1 MGTENKNNTIL
12 RVVTSPGTFGLIKG
26 QLRFLK
32 EHGYEVIGVSGEP
45 IERSTKASKDEGIRT
60 IVVPDLVRP
69 ISISHDIKAIFELIR
84 VIRKERPDIVHA
96 NTPKGS
102 LLGMMAAWWCR
113 VPHRIYTVT
122 GLRFETA
129 TGTFRG
135 LLKTMERITCTCAT
149 KVIPEGEGVKKTLI
163 REQITKKP
171 LQKIHNGNING
182 IDLDY
187 FNRTPE
193 IQATA
198 QELRAQIGGDFVF
211 VFAGRIVRD
220 KGMIELVDAF
230 ERLNQEHP
238 SCRLLLVG
246 STEPEL
252 DPLPDATSA
261 KLDSNPN
268 IYQAGWQTDVRP
280 WLAASDAFAF
290 GSYREG
296 FPNVVLQAGAMGLPS
311 VVTDIN
317 GCNEIIIE
325 GKNGYIVPKQDS
337 EALYQGMKK
346 LYEDRVKT
354 KEKSEVTREMIATRY
369 KQEDVWQATLE
380 MYQSL
385 KKESTGASANK

>member
-1 MGTENKNNTIL
+1 MGTENKNNKLL
-12 RVVTSPGTFGLIKG
+12 RVVTSAGSYTLIKG
-26 QLRFLK
+26 QLRFLR
-32 EHGYEVIGVSGEP
+32 EHGYEVIGISGPP
-45 IERSTKASKDEGIRT
+45 IDRSKKAAEREGIRT

-69 ISISHDIKAIFELIR
+69 ISIGNDLKALLELIR

-102 LLGMMAAWWCR
+102 LLGMMVARWCR
-113 VPHRIYTVT
+113 VPHRIYLVT

-129 TGTFRG
+129 TGTFRW
-135 LLKTMERITCTCAT
+135 LLKTMERITCACAT

-163 REQITKKP
+163 REKITKKP

-182 IDLDY
+182 IDLQY
-187 FNRTPE
+187 FCRTPE

-198 QELRAQIGGDFVF
+198 QELRAQIGGDFIFVF
-211 VFAGRIVRD
+211 VGRIVKD

-230 ERLNQEHP
+230 ERLNKEHP
-238 SCRLLLVG
+238 SSRLLLVG

-252 DPLPDATSA
+252 DPLPEPTSK
-261 KLDSNPN
+261 KLESNPN

-280 WLAASDAFAF
+280 WLVASDAFAF

-346 LYEDRVKT
+346 LYEDRT
-354 KEKSEVTREMIATRY
+354 KSKEMSEVAREMIAIRY

-385 KKESTGASANK
+385 IKEEEASANK

>member
-1 MGTENKNNTIL
+1 MKHKKLL
-12 RVVTSPGTFGLIKG
+12 RCITSSVSYDLTKG
-26 QLRFLK
+26 QLRYLR
-32 EHGYEVIGVSGEP
+32 EHGYEVIGISGPP
-45 IERSTKASKDEGIRT
+45 IDRSEKAAESEGIRT

-69 ISISHDIKAIFELIR
+69 ISIGNDLKALFELIR

-113 VPHRIYTVT
+113 VPHRIYLVT

-129 TGTFRG
+129 TGTFRW
-135 LLKTMERITCTCAT
+135 LLKTMERITCACAT

-163 REQITKKP
+163 REKITKKP

-182 IDLDY
+182 IDLEY
-187 FNRTPE
+187 FSQTPE

-198 QELRAQIGGDFVF
+198 QELRAQIGGDFIFVF
-211 VFAGRIVRD
+211 VGRIVRD

-238 SCRLLLVG
+238 SSRLLLVG

-252 DPLPDATSA
+252 DPLPDTTSQ

-280 WLAASDAFAF
+280 WLVASDAFAF

-337 EALYQGMKK
+337 EALYKGMKK

-354 KEKSEVTREMIATRY
+354 KEMSEVSREMIATRY

-385 KKESTGASANK
+385 IIKNGSVNK

>member
-1 MGTENKNNTIL
+1 MSKLI
-12 RVVTSPGTFGLIKG
+12 RIVTSSVSYDLAKG
-26 QLRFLK
+26 QLRYLK
-32 EHGYEVIGVSGEP
+32 EHGYEVIGVSGPPVEW
-45 IERSTKASKDEGIRT
+45 SKKAAEDEGIRT

-69 ISISHDIKAIFELIR
+69 ISISHDIKALFEFIR

-129 TGTFRG
+129 TGIFRW
-135 LLKTMERITCTCAT
+135 LLKTMERITCACAT

-182 IDLDY
+182 IDLQY

-193 IQATA
+193 IQVKA
-198 QELRAQIGGDFVF
+198 QELRAQIGGDFIFVF
-211 VFAGRIVRD
+211 VGRIVRD

-238 SCRLLLVG
+238 TTRLLLVG

-252 DPLPDATSA
+252 DPLPDSTSA
-261 KLDSNPN
+261 KLESNHN
-268 IYQAGWQTDVRP
+268 IYRAGWQTDVRP
-280 WLAASDAFAF
+280 WLVASDAFAF

-325 GKNGYIVPKQDS
+325 GENGYIVPKQDS
-337 EALYQGMKK
+337 DALYQGMKK
-346 LYEDRVKT
+346 LYEDRTKT
-354 KEKSEVTREMIATRY
+354 KELSEVAREIIATRY

-385 KKESTGASANK
+385 LKEDASANK

>member
-1 MGTENKNNTIL
+1 MERCKIL
-12 RVVTSPGTFGLIKG
+12 RVVTSSGSFGLIKG
-26 QLRFLK
+26 QLRFL
-32 EHGYEVIGVSGEP
+32 EGSGYEVIGVSGPPVDLSE
-45 IERSTKASKDEGIRT
+45 KASEREGIRT
-60 IVVPDLVRP
+60 LVIPDLVRP
-69 ISISHDIKAIFELIR
+69 ISISNDLKALFELIR

-102 LLGMMAAWWCR
+102 LLGMIAAWRCR

-129 TGTFRG
+129 TGLFRW
-135 LLKTMERITCTCAT
+135 LLKTMERITCACAT

-182 IDLDY
+182 IDLEY
-187 FNRTPE
+187 FSRTPE

-198 QELRAQIGGDFVF
+198 QELRGQIGGDFIFVF
-211 VFAGRIVRD
+211 VGRIVRD

-238 SCRLLLVG
+238 SSRLLLVG

-252 DPLPDATSA
+252 DPLPDATS
-261 KLDSNPN
+261 KKIESNHN

-296 FPNVVLQAGAMGLPS
+296 FPNVVLQAGAMDLPS

-346 LYEDRVKT
+346 LYEDRAKT
-354 KEKSEVTREMIATRY
+354 KEISEVAREMIATRY
-369 KQEDVWQATLE
+369 KQEDIWQATLE

-385 KKESTGASANK
+385 IIKNGSVSK

>member
-32 EHGYEVIGVSGEP
+32 EHGYEVIGVSGGP
-45 IERSTKASKDEGIRT
+45 IERSKKASKDEGIRT

-84 VIRKERPDIVHA
+84 VIRKEQPDIVHT

-113 VPHRIYTVT
+113 VPHRIYLVT

-129 TGTFRG
+129 TGTFRW
-135 LLKTMERITCTCAT
+135 LLKTMERITCACAT

-182 IDLDY
+182 IDLEY
-187 FNRTPE
+187 FSRTPE

-198 QELRAQIGGDFVF
+198 QELRDQIGGDFIFVF
-211 VFAGRIVRD
+211 VGRIVRD
-220 KGMIELVDAF
+220 KGIIELVDAF
-230 ERLNQEHP
+230 ERLNQEHH

-246 STEPEL
+246 SPEPEL
-252 DPLPDATSA
+252 DPLPEPTSK
-261 KLDSNPN
+261 KLESNPN

-280 WLAASDAFAF
+280 WLVASDAFAF

-311 VVTDIN
+311 VASDIN

-325 GKNGYIVPKQDS
+325 GQNGYIVPKQDS

-346 LYEDRVKT
+346 LYEDRAKT
-354 KEKSEVTREMIATRY
+354 KEISEVAREMIANRY

-385 KKESTGASANK
+385 IKEDASGNV

>member
-1 MGTENKNNTIL
+1 M
-12 RVVTSPGTFGLIKG
+12 TSSISYVLVKG
-26 QLRFLK
+26 QLSYLSK
-32 EHGYEVIGVSGEP
+32 SDLDIIGISGAP
-45 IERSTKASKDEGIRT
+45 KDKSIETSQREGIRT
-60 IVVPDLVRP
+60 IVVHDLVRP
-69 ISISHDIKAIFELIR
+69 ISISHDIKALFELIR
-84 VIRKERPDIVHA
+84 VIRKERPNIVHA

-102 LLGMMAAWWCR
+102 LLGMMAAWLCR

-129 TGTFRG
+129 TGIFRW
-135 LLKTMERITCTCAT
+135 LLKTMERITCACAT

-182 IDLDY
+182 IDLEY
-187 FNRTPE
+187 FSRTPE

-198 QELRAQIGGDFVF
+198 QKLRAKIGGEFIFVF
-211 VFAGRIVRD
+211 VGRIVRD

-238 SCRLLLVG
+238 SSRLLLVG
-246 STEPEL
+246 SPEPEL
-252 DPLPDATSA
+252 DPLPDATSV
-261 KLDSNPN
+261 KLESNPN
-268 IYQAGWQTDVRP
+268 IYKAGWQTDVRP
-280 WLAASDAFAF
+280 WLVASDAFAF

-325 GKNGYIVPKQDS
+325 GENGYIVPKQDS

-346 LYEDRVKT
+346 LYEDRDKT
-354 KEKSEVTREMIATRY
+354 KEMSEVARDMIATRY

-380 MYQSL
+380 MYQAL
-385 KKESTGASANK
+385 IKEDANADV

>member
-1 MGTENKNNTIL
+1 MERFKIL
-12 RVVTSPGTFGLIKG
+12 RLITSSGSYGLLAG
-26 QLRFLK
+26 QLCFLK
-32 EHGYEVIGVSGEP
+32 HHGYEIIGVSGAPVELS
-45 IERSTKASKDEGIRT
+45 EKASKSEGIRT

-69 ISISHDIKAIFELIR
+69 ISISHDIKALFELIR
-84 VIRKERPDIVHA
+84 VLRKEQPDIVHA

-102 LLGMMAAWWCR
+102 LLGMMAAWWSR

-129 TGTFRG
+129 TGLFRW
-135 LLKTMERITCTCAT
+135 LLKTMERITCACAT

-163 REQITKKP
+163 WEQITKKP

-182 IDLDY
+182 IDLEY
-187 FNRTPE
+187 FSRIPE
-193 IQATA
+193 IQTTA
-198 QELRAQIGGDFVF
+198 QELRDQIGGDFIFVF
-211 VFAGRIVRD
+211 VGRIVRD
-220 KGMIELVDAF
+220 KGIIELVDAF

-238 SCRLLLVG
+238 SSRLLLVG

-252 DPLPDATSA
+252 DPLPEPTS
-261 KLDSNPN
+261 KKIESNPN

-280 WLAASDAFAF
+280 WLVASDAFAF

-325 GKNGYIVPKQDS
+325 GENGYIVPKQDS
-337 EALYQGMKK
+337 DALYEGMKK
-346 LYEDRVKT
+346 LYEDRTKT
-354 KEKSEVTREMIATRY
+354 KEMSEVAREMIATRY

-385 KKESTGASANK
+385 IIKNGSVNK

>member
-1 MGTENKNNTIL
+1 MGTAINDITIL
-12 RVVTSPGTFGLIKG
+12 RLITSSVSYDLVKG
-26 QLRFLK
+26 QVRFLK
-32 EHGYEVIGVSGEP
+32 ESGYEVIGVSGPP
-45 IERSTKASKDEGIRT
+45 IDRSEKAAESEGIRT

-69 ISISHDIKAIFELIR
+69 ISIGNDLKALFELIR

-129 TGTFRG
+129 TGIFRW
-135 LLKTMERITCTCAT
+135 LLKTMERITCACAT

-182 IDLDY
+182 IDLEY
-187 FNRTPE
+187 FSRTPE

-198 QELRAQIGGDFVF
+198 QELRAQIGGDFIFVF
-211 VFAGRIVRD
+211 VGRIVRD

-238 SCRLLLVG
+238 SSRLLLVG
-246 STEPEL
+246 SPEPEL
-252 DPLPDATSA
+252 DPLPDATSV
-261 KLDSNPN
+261 KLETNPN

-296 FPNVVLQAGAMGLPS
+296 FPNVVLQAGAMDLPS

-337 EALYQGMKK
+337 EALYQGLKK
-346 LYEDRVKT
+346 LYEDRTKT
-354 KEKSEVTREMIATRY
+354 KEMSEVAREMIATRY

-385 KKESTGASANK
+385 IKEEEEASINE

>member
-1 MGTENKNNTIL
+1 MNSKIL
-12 RVVTSPGTFGLIKG
+12 RVVTSAGSYGLIKG
-26 QLRFLK
+26 QLRFL
-32 EHGYEVIGVSGEP
+32 EGSGYEVIGVSGAPVDLSE
-45 IERSTKASKDEGIRT
+45 KASEREGIRT
-60 IVVPDLVRP
+60 IVISNLVRP
-69 ISISHDIKAIFELIR
+69 ISIGNDLKALLELIR

-129 TGTFRG
+129 TGTFRW
-135 LLKTMERITCTCAT
+135 LLKTMERITCACAT

-182 IDLDY
+182 IDLEY
-187 FNRTPE
+187 FSRTPE
-193 IQATA
+193 IQGTA
-198 QELRAQIGGDFVF
+198 QELRAQIGGDFIFVF
-211 VFAGRIVRD
+211 VGRIVRD

-280 WLAASDAFAF
+280 WLVASDAFVF

-296 FPNVVLQAGAMGLPS
+296 FPNVVLQAGAMGLSS

-325 GKNGYIVPKQDS
+325 EKNGYIVPKQDS

-354 KEKSEVTREMIATRY
+354 KEMSEVTREMIATRY

-385 KKESTGASANK
+385 IIKNGSVSK

>member
-1 MGTENKNNTIL
+1 MRIL
-12 RVVTSPGTFGLIKG
+12 RCITSSGSYGLLAG
-26 QLRFLK
+26 QLCFLK
-32 EHGYEVIGVSGEP
+32 QHGYEVIGVSGPPVDLSE
-45 IERSTKASKDEGIRT
+45 KASEREGIRT
-60 IVVPDLVRP
+60 IVISDLVRP
-69 ISISHDIKAIFELIR
+69 ISIGNDLKALLELIR

-129 TGTFRG
+129 TGTFRW
-135 LLKTMERITCTCAT
+135 LLKTMERITCACAT

-182 IDLDY
+182 IDIEY
-187 FNRTPE
+187 FSRSPE
-193 IQATA
+193 IQAKA

-211 VFAGRIVRD
+211 VFVGRIVRD

-246 STEPEL
+246 SPEPEL
-252 DPLPDATSA
+252 DPLTEPTSK
-261 KLDSNPN
+261 KLESNPN

-280 WLAASDAFAF
+280 WLFASDAFAF

-346 LYEDRVKT
+346 LYEDRAKT
-354 KEKSEVTREMIATRY
+354 KEMSEVSREMIATRY

-385 KKESTGASANK
+385 IIKNGSVNK

>member
-1 MGTENKNNTIL
+1 MGTENKNNKLL
-12 RVVTSPGTFGLIKG
+12 RVVTSPGSYGLIKG
-26 QLRFLK
+26 QLRYLRK
-32 EHGYEVIGVSGEP
+32 HGYEVIGISGAP
-45 IERSTKASKDEGIRT
+45 IERSKKASEAEGIRT

-69 ISISHDIKAIFELIR
+69 ISISNDLKALFELIR

-96 NTPKGS
+96 NTPKAS

-113 VPHRIYTVT
+113 VPHRIYLVT

-129 TGTFRG
+129 TGTFRW
-135 LLKTMERITCTCAT
+135 LLKTMERITCACAT

-163 REQITKKP
+163 REQITNKS

-182 IDLDY
+182 IDLQY
-187 FNRTPE
+187 FCRTPE

-198 QELRAQIGGDFVF
+198 QELRAQIGGDFIFVF
-211 VFAGRIVRD
+211 VGRIVKD

-238 SCRLLLVG
+238 SSRLLLVG

-252 DPLPDATSA
+252 DPLPEPTSK
-261 KLDSNPN
+261 KLESNSN

-280 WLAASDAFAF
+280 WLVASDAFAF

-346 LYEDRVKT
+346 LYEDRTKT
-354 KEKSEVTREMIATRY
+354 KEMSEVAREMIATRY

-385 KKESTGASANK
+385 LK

>member
-1 MGTENKNNTIL
+1 MKHKKLL
-12 RVVTSPGTFGLIKG
+12 RCITSSVSYDLTKG
-26 QLRFLK
+26 QLRYLR
-32 EHGYEVIGVSGEP
+32 EHGYEVIGISGP
-45 IERSTKASKDEGIRT
+45 PMGRSEEAAESEGIRT

-69 ISISHDIKAIFELIR
+69 ISISNDLKALFELIR

-129 TGTFRG
+129 TGKFRW
-135 LLKTMERITCTCAT
+135 LLKTMERITCACAT

-182 IDLDY
+182 IDLEY
-187 FNRTPE
+187 FSRTPE
-193 IQATA
+193 IQGTA
-198 QELRAQIGGDFVF
+198 QELRAQIGGDFIFVF
-211 VFAGRIVRD
+211 VGRIVRD

-230 ERLNQEHP
+230 ERLNKEHP
-238 SCRLLLVG
+238 SSRLLLVG

-252 DPLPDATSA
+252 DPLPDATST
-261 KLDSNPN
+261 KLESNPN

-280 WLAASDAFAF
+280 WLVASDAFAF

-296 FPNVVLQAGAMGLPS
+296 FPNVVLQAGAMSLPS

-346 LYEDRVKT
+346 LYEDRAKT
-354 KEKSEVTREMIATRY
+354 KEMSEVAREMIATRY

-385 KKESTGASANK
+385 LKEDATTVK

>member
-1 MGTENKNNTIL
+1 MHRFKIL
-12 RVVTSPGTFGLIKG
+12 RIVTSAGSYTLIKG

-32 EHGYEVIGVSGEP
+32 EHGYEVIGISGP
-45 IERSTKASKDEGIRT
+45 TVERSKKASEVEGIRT
-60 IVVPDLVRP
+60 IVLPDLVRP
-69 ISISHDIKAIFELIR
+69 ISISHDIKALLELIR
-84 VIRKERPDIVHA
+84 VMRKERPDIVHA

-129 TGTFRG
+129 TGIFRW
-135 LLKTMERITCTCAT
+135 LLKTMERITCACAT
-149 KVIPEGEGVKKTLI
+149 KVIPEGEGVKQTLI

-182 IDLDY
+182 IDLEY
-187 FNRTPE
+187 FSRTPE
-193 IQATA
+193 ILATA
-198 QELRAQIGGDFVF
+198 QELRAQIGGDFIFVF
-211 VFAGRIVRD
+211 VGRIVRD

-238 SCRLLLVG
+238 SSRLLLVG
-246 STEPEL
+246 SPEPEL
-252 DPLPDATSA
+252 DPLPEPTSK
-261 KLDSNPN
+261 KLESNPN

-280 WLAASDAFAF
+280 WLVASDAFAF

-325 GKNGYIVPKQDS
+325 GENGYIVPKQDS

-346 LYEDRVKT
+346 LYEDRAKT
-354 KEKSEVTREMIATRY
+354 KEISEVAREMIANRY

>member
-1 MGTENKNNTIL
+1 MGTEINDIPIL
-12 RVVTSPGTFGLIKG
+12 RLITSSVSYDLVKG
-26 QLRFLK
+26 QIRFLK
-32 EHGYEVIGVSGEP
+32 EHGYEVIGVSGP
-45 IERSTKASKDEGIRT
+45 PVERSKKASEDEGIRT

-69 ISISHDIKAIFELIR
+69 ISISHDFKALFELIR

-129 TGTFRG
+129 TGTFRW
-135 LLKTMERITCTCAT
+135 LLKTMERITCSCAT

-163 REQITKKP
+163 QEQITKKP

-182 IDLDY
+182 IDLEY

-198 QELRAQIGGDFVF
+198 QELRAQIGGDFIFVF
-211 VFAGRIVRD
+211 VGRIVRD

-238 SCRLLLVG
+238 SSRLLLVG

-261 KLDSNPN
+261 KIDSNPN

-280 WLAASDAFAF
+280 WLVASDAFVF

-296 FPNVVLQAGAMGLPS
+296 FPNVVLQAGAMGLSS

-325 GKNGYIVPKQDS
+325 EKNGYIVPKQDS

-346 LYEDRVKT
+346 LYEDRAKT
-354 KEKSEVTREMIATRY
+354 KEMSEVAREMIANRY

-385 KKESTGASANK
+385 IKEEASVNK

>member
-1 MGTENKNNTIL
+1 MHRFKIL
-12 RVVTSPGTFGLIKG
+12 RIVTSAGSYTLIKG

-32 EHGYEVIGVSGEP
+32 EHGYEVIGISGP
-45 IERSTKASKDEGIRT
+45 TVERSKKASEVEGIRT
-60 IVVPDLVRP
+60 IVLPDLVRP
-69 ISISHDIKAIFELIR
+69 ISISQDIKALFELIR

-129 TGTFRG
+129 TGTFRW
-135 LLKTMERITCTCAT
+135 LLKTMERITCACAT

-182 IDLDY
+182 IDLEY
-187 FNRTPE
+187 FSRAPE

-211 VFAGRIVRD
+211 AFVGRIVKD

-230 ERLNQEHP
+230 ERLNKEHP
-238 SCRLLLVG
+238 SSRLLLVG

-252 DPLPDATSA
+252 DPLPEPTSK
-261 KLDSNPN
+261 KLESNPN

-280 WLAASDAFAF
+280 WLVASDAFAF

-325 GKNGYIVPKQDS
+325 GENGYIVPKQDS

-346 LYEDRVKT
+346 LYEDRAKT
-354 KEKSEVTREMIATRY
+354 KEISEVAREMIANRY

>member
-1 MGTENKNNTIL
+1 MERFKIL
-12 RVVTSPGTFGLIKG
+12 RLITSSVSYDLVKG
-26 QLRFLK
+26 QVRFLK
-32 EHGYEVIGVSGEP
+32 ESGYEVIGISGPP
-45 IERSTKASKDEGIRT
+45 IDRSKKASETEGIRT
-60 IVVPDLVRP
+60 IVLPDLVRP
-69 ISISHDIKAIFELIR
+69 ISISHDVKALLELIR

-129 TGTFRG
+129 TGTFRW
-135 LLKTMERITCTCAT
+135 LLKTMERITCACAT

-171 LQKIHNGNING
+171 LKKIHNGNING
-182 IDLDY
+182 IDLEY
-187 FNRTPE
+187 FSRTPE
-193 IQATA
+193 ILATA
-198 QELRAQIGGDFVF
+198 QELRAQIGGDFIFVF
-211 VFAGRIVRD
+211 VGRIVRD

-238 SCRLLLVG
+238 SARLLLVG

-252 DPLPDATSA
+252 DPLPDTTSE
-261 KLDSNPN
+261 KLESNPN

-325 GKNGYIVPKQDS
+325 GKNGYIVPKHDS

-346 LYEDRVKT
+346 LYEDRAKT
-354 KEKSEVTREMIATRY
+354 KEMSEVAREMIITRY

-385 KKESTGASANK
+385 LKEDGSANKQYLDK

>member
-1 MGTENKNNTIL
+1 MGTENKNNKTL
-12 RVVTSPGTFGLIKG
+12 RVVTSAGSYTLIKG
-26 QLRFLK
+26 QLRFLR
-32 EHGYEVIGVSGEP
+32 EHGYEVIGISGSP
-45 IERSTKASKDEGIRT
+45 IDRSEVAAKSEGIRT
-60 IVVPDLVRP
+60 IVLPDLVRP
-69 ISISHDIKAIFELIR
+69 ISISHDIKALLELIR
-84 VIRKERPDIVHA
+84 VMRKERPDIVHA

-129 TGTFRG
+129 TGIFRW
-135 LLKTMERITCTCAT
+135 LLKTMERITCACAT
-149 KVIPEGEGVKKTLI
+149 KVIPEGEGVKQTLI

-182 IDLDY
+182 IDLEY
-187 FNRTPE
+187 FSRTPE
-193 IQATA
+193 ILATA
-198 QELRAQIGGDFVF
+198 QELRAQIGGDFIFVF
-211 VFAGRIVRD
+211 VGRIVRD

-238 SCRLLLVG
+238 SSRLLLVG
-246 STEPEL
+246 SPEPEL
-252 DPLPDATSA
+252 DPLPEPTSK
-261 KLDSNPN
+261 KLESNPN

-280 WLAASDAFAF
+280 WLVASDAFAF

-325 GKNGYIVPKQDS
+325 GENGYIVPKQDS

-346 LYEDRVKT
+346 LYEDRAKT
-354 KEKSEVTREMIATRY
+354 KEISEVAREMIANRY